1 MPARK
6 RIVSSMEPLDLSKRA
21 PRSPRERLDG
31 VVLVPRTIDKLRASL
46 PGGNLG
52 GYKVPG
58 FSTRMLEMIG
68 VSEADLLGAVRSA
81 SSDADVAAWLRA
93 HADTSAYP
101 RVNEHFE
108 RLTTEGLA
116 DPEDYHRR
124 YPIARRLG
132 LTNLFDVLEAD
143 DREAPA

>member
-1 MPARK
+1 
-6 RIVSSMEPLDLSKRA
+6 MEPLDLTKRP

-52 GYKVPG
+52 AYKVPG

-68 VSEADLLGAVRSA
+68 VTEADLLEAVRSA

-93 HADTSAYP
+93 NADTKAYP

-108 RLTTEGLA
+108 RLTTESLS
-116 DPEDYHRR
+116 DPDDYHRR
-124 YPIARRLG
+124 YPLARRLG
-132 LTNLFDVLEAD
+132 LTNHFDILDAD
-143 DREAPA
+143 DREGFA

>member
-1 MPARK
+1 
-6 RIVSSMEPLDLSKRA
+6 MEPLDLTKRP

-52 GYKVPG
+52 AYKVPG
-58 FSTRMLEMIG
+58 FSTQMLEMLG
-68 VSEADLLGAVRSA
+68 VSQADMLEAVRHA
-81 SSDADVAAWLRA
+81 NSDKDVAAWLREN
-93 HADTSAYP
+93 ADTSKYSQ
-101 RVNEHFE
+101 VNERFE
-108 RLTTEGLA
+108 KQTIASLK

-124 YPIARRLG
+124 YPIAKQRG

-143 DREAPA
+143 DKALAESESL

>member
-1 MPARK
+1 
-6 RIVSSMEPLDLSKRA
+6 MEPLDLTKRP

-31 VVLVPRTIDKLRASL
+31 VVLVPRTIDKMRASL
-46 PGGNLG
+46 PGGNIG

-58 FSTRMLEMIG
+58 FSTRMLQMIG
-68 VSEADLLGAVRSA
+68 VSEADLLEAVRTA

-108 RLTTEGLA
+108 GLTAEKLS

-132 LTNLFDVLEAD
+132 LTNIFDVLEAD
-143 DREAPA
+143 DREGFV

>member
-1 MPARK
+1 
-6 RIVSSMEPLDLSKRA
+6 MEPLDLSKRP

-31 VVLVPRTIDKLRASL
+31 VVLVPRTIDKLRATL

-52 GYKVPG
+52 SYKVHG

-68 VSEADLLGAVRSA
+68 VSEADLLEAVRSA

-93 HADTSAYP
+93 NADTKAYP

-108 RLTTEGLA
+108 SLTTESVS
-116 DPEDYHRR
+116 DPENYHRL
-124 YPIARRLG
+124 YPVARRLG
-132 LTNLFDVLEAD
+132 LTNRFDVLEAD
-143 DREAPA
+143 DREAFA